1 MRRVCALAAGRAGGT
16 FGAVDAGV
24 LVVAQ
29 EESLLAAALV
39 APHRVDTNVLAATVV
54 EHALVCV

>member
-1 MRRVCALAAGRAGGT
+1 M
-16 FGAVDAGV
+16 